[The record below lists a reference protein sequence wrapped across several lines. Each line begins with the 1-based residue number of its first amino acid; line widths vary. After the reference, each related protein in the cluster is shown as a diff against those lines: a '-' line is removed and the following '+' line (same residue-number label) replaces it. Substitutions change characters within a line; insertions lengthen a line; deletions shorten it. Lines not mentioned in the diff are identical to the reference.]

1 MNHTSRQ
8 LSVDRMI
15 DEITAGRSGARMAP
29 ESTVAAPTPDETLVA
44 ELAGLDVIDWPAD
57 EVGERI
63 ACGVTREISTPRPE
77 APAGRH
83 QSWWRLL
90 LPAGALTAAAVVLLA
105 VLLPGSSRPA
115 KPSLT
120 KPLRTAWQEARPL
133 PDTAAGRGGPA
144 GTWRLVSYLVPL
156 GWQHNTA
163 GIEGGYLTCPT
174 AMTCY
179 VQGDN
184 ATSVGARPVF
194 NMLYV
199 STDGGVSWD
208 VLPVPAGVTFTSSLS
223 CASAVNCAAGAL
235 FNGQPVLAVTANG
248 AHSWTLDPLPAG
260 PSQIFQ
266 LSCPTTRTCVGLA
279 AASAIILPGTSTGPV
294 MGLSYPPYIGTR
306 FLITTDG
313 GAHFTTSA
321 SAPGESMINLS
332 CPTARDCVAIGAR
345 DRDRGGRYG
354 FEPGVVAITHDGG
367 ATWSSGTL
375 PQSPGFFPRLT
386 CIDTRHCYTLGWF
399 GPFLQTSDLL
409 ASADFGRT
417 WAVQRLPASVPDPQL
432 DVLACA
438 SDSTCYASGD
448 EEVPHKVDG
457 RVISYSPVVVITQD
471 GGVTWSRVAFA
482 APSVPPAGIP
492 PGDSAESYPYIGAI
506 QCPSL
511 GSCIALGFTAQGSK
525 STPVYSTRGTP

>member
-1 MNHTSRQ
+1 MSRY
-8 LSVDRMI
+8 
-15 DEITAGRSGARMAP
+15 GADLGD
-29 ESTVAAPTPDETLVA
+29 PDPVA
-44 ELAGLDVIDWPAD
+44 ELRGIMSDSVADIRMPAD
-57 EVGERI
+57 LLDRAASRNRRRKVHVRV
-63 ACGVTREISTPRPE
+63 AREISLPRPD
-77 APAGRH
+77 APTGRH
-83 QSWWRLL
+83 RSWWRLL

-120 KPLRTAWQEARPL
+120 KPLHTAWQEARPL

-144 GTWRLVSYLVPL
+144 GTWRLVSYLVRP
-156 GWQHNTA
+156 GWQHNTP
-163 GIEGGYLTCPT
+163 GIEGGFLTCPT

-179 VQGDN
+179 VQGNN
-184 ATSVGARPVF
+184 ATSDIALPRYDT
-194 NMLYV
+194 LYV

-208 VLPVPAGVTFTSSLS
+208 VLPVPAGITFTSSLS

-260 PSQIFQ
+260 PSQIFR

-279 AASAIILPGTSTGPV
+279 AASAIIPGNASTGPV
-294 MGLSYPPYIGTR
+294 MALGYPPYIGTR

-313 GAHFTTSA
+313 GARFTTSA

-375 PQSPGFFPRLT
+375 PQSTGFFPPLT
-386 CIDTRHCYTLGWF
+386 CIDTHHCYALGQF
-399 GPFLQTSDLL
+399 SFRQTSDML

-417 WAVQRLPASVPDPQL
+417 WAVRRLPASVPDPQL
-432 DVLACA
+432 DELACA
-438 SDSTCYASGD
+438 SDSTCYASGWNA
-448 EEVPHKVDG
+448 VPRKVDG
-457 RVISYSPVVVITQD
+457 RVIYASPVVVITRD
-471 GGVTWSRVAFA
+471 GGVTWSRVAVA
-482 APSVPPAGIP
+482 APSVRPPGIP
-492 PGDSAESYPYIGAI
+492 PGDNAESYPSVGAI

-511 GSCIALGFTAQGSK
+511 GSCIALGLTAQGSK